1 MNGGEVK
8 SVFCVYVCPRVAQI
22 TPVERGIPAGIQRR
36 DFLTLVVISFRVFF
50 VSTSIVTLDR
60 SSSASREEARLH
72 WEVCTMMPGSVTFK
86 ALCT

>member
-36 DFLTLVVISFRVFF
+36 VFHLTLVVISFRVFF
-50 VSTSIVTLDR
+50 VSTSTR
-60 SSSASREEARLH
+60 SIEQRVAR
-72 WEVCTMMPGSVTFK
+72 GSPAFII
-86 ALCT
+86 ARYAP